1 MNNLN
6 KIFFFLIF
14 VSVTFAQST
23 PPATDIYLVEMQV
36 QDGQMHFSKPYNITN
51 RDGYDNQPMFL
62 NDGQSLLYTSIR
74 EDKQAD
80 IYQYHLADSSITRL
94 TDTKES
100 EYSPT
105 IMLDSEHFSVVRVEA
120 DSSQRLWKFPF
131 TKGEPSVILSNVQP
145 VGYHAWL
152 NVQIVAL
159 FILGEP
165 HTLLFANTRTG
176 ESREVIGNIGRSL
189 HRIPNRDAISF
200 VHKISEKEWWI
211 KRVDVDDD
219 FSSLVPTLEGSEDYA
234 WMPDGTILMGQGAK
248 LFRFDP
254 DHEKEKWIE
263 VHDFGDQGL
272 RSISRIAVSPLQD
285 RLALVFS
292 KE

>member
-6 KIFFFLIF
+6 KIFFFLLF
-14 VSVTFAQST
+14 ASVTFAQST

-36 QDGQMHFSKPYNITN
+36 QNGQMHFSKPYNITN
-51 RDGYDNQPMFL
+51 RDGYDNQPMFS

-120 DSSQRLWKFPF
+120 DSSQRLWKFAF

-152 NVQIVAL
+152 NEQIVAL

-189 HRIPNRDAISF
+189 HKIPNVDAISF

-254 DHEKEKWIE
+254 YHEKEKWIE

-272 RSISRIAVSPLQD
+272 RSISRIAVSPFQD

-292 KE
+292 RE